1 MGRKSLSPASH
12 SAVLFPTP
20 VVLVTCVD
28 GQGKPNIITL
38 ALAGGVNLEPP
49 MVGISIRPSRY
60 SYEWIK
66 RSKEF
71 VVNLPSEE
79 MVRGA
84 DACGI
89 LSGKEVDKFAFMGW
103 NPVPAQV
110 VKAPLIDQSPAQME
124 CRLKEVIPLGSH
136 DLFIGEIVA
145 LHVKEEFL
153 NESDRMD
160 LTKVLPLVYC
170 PSVREYWGLGKL
182 LGRFGFSKGKP

>member
-1 MGRKSLSPASH
+1 MGRRSLSPASH

-28 GQGKPNIITL
+28 EGGKPNIITL

-60 SYEWIK
+60 SYECIK

-79 MVRGA
+79 MARGT

-89 LSGKEVDKFAFMGW
+89 LSGRETDKFALMGW
-103 NPVPAQV
+103 TPVPAQV

-124 CRLKEVIPLGSH
+124 CRVNEIIPLGSH

-153 NESDRMD
+153 KENDRMD
-160 LTKVLPLVYC
+160 LSRVLPLVYC

>member
-1 MGRKSLSPASH
+1 MGRKSLPPNAH
-12 SAVLFPTP
+12 SALLFPTP

-28 GQGKPNIITL
+28 EGGKPNIITL

-60 SYEWIK
+60 SYECIK

-79 MVRGA
+79 MAQGT

-89 LSGKEVDKFAFMGW
+89 LSGRETDKFALMGW
-103 NPVPAQV
+103 RPVPAQV
-110 VKAPLIDQSPAQME
+110 VKPPLIDQSPAQME
-124 CRLKEVIPLGSH
+124 CRLKQIVPLGSH

-153 NESDRMD
+153 KEHERMD
-160 LTKVLPLVYC
+160 LTRVLPLVYC

>member
-1 MGRKSLSPASH
+1 MGRKSLAPASH
-12 SAVLFPTP
+12 SAILFPTP

-28 GQGKPNIITL
+28 EAGRPNIITV

-60 SYEWIK
+60 SYECIK

-79 MVRGA
+79 MARGV
-84 DACGI
+84 DVCGI
-89 LSGKEVDKFAFMGW
+89 VSGRETDKFGLMGW
-103 NPVPAQV
+103 KAIPAQV
-110 VKAPLIDQSPAQME
+110 VKAPLIDLSPAQME
-124 CRLKEVIPLGSH
+124 CRVKQILPLGSH

-153 NESDRMD
+153 KGHDQMD
-160 LTKVLPLVYC
+160 VTKVRPLAYC
-170 PSVREYWGLGKL
+170 PSIREYWSVGKPL
-182 LGRFGFSKGKP
+182 ARFGYTKGKP

>member
-1 MGRKSLSPASH
+1 LARKSLSPASH
-12 SAVLFPTP
+12 SAVLFPAP

-28 GQGKPNIITL
+28 EGGKPNIISL

-60 SYEWIK
+60 SYGCIK

-71 VVNLPSEE
+71 VVNVPSEE
-79 MVRGA
+79 MARGV
-84 DACGI
+84 DVCGI
-89 LSGKEVDKFAFMGW
+89 LSGRETDKFGLMGW
-103 NPVPAQV
+103 KPVPAQV

-124 CRLKEVIPLGSH
+124 CRLKQIIPLGSH

-153 NESDRMD
+153 KEHDQMD
-160 LTKVLPLVYC
+160 VAKVRPLAYC
-170 PSVREYWGLGKL
+170 PSIREYWSLGKPL
-182 LGRFGFSKGKP
+182 ARFGFTKGKP